1 MRLAAA
7 FAKKPVLMPFIMAG
21 DPSVEATERIVA
33 ALAEAG
39 ADLIE
44 LGVPFTDPLADGPIN
59 QAAAERALAGGTT
72 VRGILQMVAKL
83 REQGL
88 QIPILLLSY
97 LNPLLAFGDNLIEE
111 AARAGI
117 DGLVIP
123 DLPPEEHSWFAKG
136 ESRLPLISFVSPTTD
151 PKRRQKIAKEAQG
164 FLYCVSTTGTTG
176 PKDELPAELESL
188 LLELE
193 HICPVPRVVGFGI
206 SSPQQAREVGKMAD
220 GVIVGSALV
229 EKLHRDVDEGIEF
242 IRQLKAAL

>member
-151 PKRRQKIAKEAQG
+151 PKRRQKVRSPR
-164 FLYCVSTTGTTG
+164 FLYCASTTGTTG

-188 LLELE
+188 LEFE
-193 HICPVPRVVGFGI
+193 HICPVPRVGLA
-206 SSPQQAREVGKMAD
+206 SPALSRRERWGKWQT
-220 GVIVGSALV
+220 VIVGSAPV
-229 EKLHRDVDEGIEF
+229 EKLHRDVDEGIES
-242 IRQLKAAL
+242 